1 MARRYTPSVN
11 EFALIE
17 RYFSPPTPRTLLG
30 GGDDAALLV
39 PSAGKVLAVTTDMLV
54 DGTHFLSSVDPE
66 SLGHKVLAV
75 NLSDLAAMGAV
86 PRWAF
91 LSMALPSVEEAW
103 IESFARGLL
112 TLAREH
118 EVDLAGGDTTRG
130 PRNFNVT
137 LIGEVEAG
145 LALRRDGAKAGDDLW
160 LSGCTGEAAL
170 GLRIRR
176 DEVRLDPAGA
186 ARCLRRL
193 DRPIPRVALGRS
205 LAGLATSAIDVSD
218 GLVAD
223 VGHICERSSLGAR
236 VEWARLPLSSVF
248 GRLAD
253 GLRRECVLA
262 GGDDYELA
270 FTAPP
275 SRRRAVEQ
283 AARGVGVP
291 VTRIGAMAMGQ
302 GVAVVMP
309 GGEILP
315 AKPGGFDH
323 FR

>member
-1 MARRYTPSVN
+1 MN
-11 EFALIE
+11 EFTLIE

-39 PSAGKVLAVTTDMLV
+39 PSPGRVLAVTTDMLV
-54 DGTHFLSSVDPE
+54 EGTHFLPSVDPE

-91 LSMALPSVEEAW
+91 LSMALPSVDEAW
-103 IESFARGLL
+103 IESFARGFLG
-112 TLAREH
+112 LARDH

-137 LIGEVEAG
+137 LIGDVEPG

-170 GLRIRR
+170 GLRIRCG
-176 DEVRLDPAGA
+176 ELRLGAVDA
-186 ARCLRRL
+186 ARCLQRL
-193 DRPIPRVALGRS
+193 ERPVPRVALGRA
-205 LAGLATSAIDVSD
+205 LAGLATSTIDVSD

-223 VGHICERSSLGAR
+223 VGHICERSSLGASI
-236 VEWARLPLSSVF
+236 EWARLPVSSVF
-248 GRLAD
+248 ASVAD

-275 SRRRAVEQ
+275 SRRRIIEQ
-283 AARGVGVP
+283 VARGAGVP
-291 VTRIGAMAMGQ
+291 VTRIGAITAGQ
-302 GVAVVMP
+302 GVAVV
-309 GGEILP
+309 LP
-315 AKPGGFDH
+315 DGRAVPTSTGGFDH